1 MKAEDD
7 ATREG
12 DLFDPS
18 CPSRMALDRVGDKW
32 TVMVVELLAR
42 HRAIRFT
49 ELKVSVRGVTP
60 KVLTQTLRSLERDGL
75 VRREV
80 FAEVPPRVEY
90 SLTELGRSLR
100 RPVAALRAWA
110 QEHVGEI
117 VAAQERYDRRNQS

>member
-1 MKAEDD
+1 MKVEDD
-7 ATREG
+7 VTPEG

-42 HRAIRFT
+42 HGTTRFT
-49 ELKVSVRGVTP
+49 DLKTSVRGVTP

-80 FAEVPPRVEY
+80 FAQVPPRVEY

-117 VAAQERYDRRNQS
+117 VASQERYDRRKG